1 MKRLWIAAAL
11 LCAVFAA
18 TLWNGRYLRDLTE
31 ELSGLLTR
39 AEFQAEKD
47 NWEEASL
54 LTQQAREKWESRDCY
69 LHVMLR
75 HSDTDEIHA
84 GFREV
89 QEFLNC
95 REGGEYSAAN
105 ARLIAQIELLYES
118 EQLTL
123 KNVL

>member
-89 QEFLNC
+89 QEFINC